1 MTTTII
7 VDSAALNT
15 LNLSAAQAVLEP
27 WIQDGSIGN
36 HEQEI
41 RLEIQFPRQS
51 DDPRELS
58 EIPEVR
64 AWFIRLD
71 ARYPWLP
78 FLLDW
83 EAQEL
88 GRYTAMLVPHQFSLS
103 GIEFNPE
110 ALEIFITHKMFVL
123 SDWMEQQGIAS
134 RMKLKFMAQVL
145 GYELEDD
152 FFDLLGV

>member
-1 MTTTII
+1 MTTTIT
-7 VDSAALNT
+7 VDAEALNT
-15 LNLSAAQAVLEP
+15 LNLAPAQAVIEP
-27 WIQDGSIGN
+27 WLKDGSIAN

-41 RLEIQFPRQS
+41 QLEIQFSREAG
-51 DDPRELS
+51 DPRELS

-71 ARYPWLP
+71 ARYPWMP
-78 FLLDW
+78 FLLNW

-88 GRYTAMLVPHQFSLS
+88 GRYTAMLVPHQFSAS

-123 SDWMEQQGIAS
+123 ADWMEQQGIGS
-134 RMKLKFMAQVL
+134 RTKLKFMAQVL
-145 GYELEDD
+145 GYELADQ